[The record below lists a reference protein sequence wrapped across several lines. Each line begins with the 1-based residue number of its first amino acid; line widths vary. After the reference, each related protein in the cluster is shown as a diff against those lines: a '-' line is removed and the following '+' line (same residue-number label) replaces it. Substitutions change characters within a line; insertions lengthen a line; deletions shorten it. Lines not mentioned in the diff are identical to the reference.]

1 MIIFCLKILNK
12 ELVFLLCSKIAKK
25 YAKNILKNT
34 KSPSKNL
41 KKAKCPHYNLISPQ
55 RKFEHPGSVLAR
67 NMWPDH
73 IPST

>member
-12 ELVFLLCSKIAKK
+12 ELVFFLCSKIVKK
-25 YAKNILKNT
+25 YAKNMLKNT

-41 KKAKCPHYNLISPQ
+41 KKAKCPYFILICPQ
-55 RKFEHPGSVLAR
+55 KKFDHPGSVLAR
-67 NMWPDH
+67 NIRPNH